1 MIRTQ
6 TIHPLPARL
15 YAELGWDYFISE
27 EAATYLSQELVLT
40 SEMACRTYATTA
52 NRAFDLWVEAAQY
65 VLDQGLLSDMGI
77 PENLHRLIR
86 YTWEN
91 DSHLHLLGRFDL
103 VGESNPK
110 ILEFNADTP
119 TMLPETAIL
128 QWLQLKQNGLPE
140 RKQFNEV
147 YAALVRQF
155 TRLRELNPDKE
166 PTMLFST
173 LSGYAEDDNNV
184 ELTME
189 AAAEAGF
196 SVHFC
201 PIEDVIFSEFDGLF
215 MPQDS
220 GDPLLCP
227 FWYKLVPWEFIGW
240 DEPELAEILTRLVLK
255 DRLIVINPA
264 YAVLLQ
270 SKGLLPI
277 LHQLFPNEPS
287 VLPSF
292 SKRPS
297 TGKWVEKVMMGR
309 EGANIRILEEFDTHP
324 ENMEGPYQNQPKIYQ
339 AYTPLDQDSA
349 GFHYQAGVFF
359 SYEAC
364 GLGYRRSSQR
374 ILGNNAQF
382 VGHFQST

>member
-6 TIHPLPARL
+6 TIQPLPARL
-15 YAELGWDYFISE
+15 YAELGWDYFVSD
-27 EAATYLSQELVLT
+27 EAASYMSQELVLT
-40 SEMACRTYATTA
+40 SEMTCRTYAETA
-52 NRAFDLWVEAAQY
+52 NRAFDAWVEAAQY
-65 VLDQGLLSDMGI
+65 VLDKGRLDQMGI
-77 PENLHRLIR
+77 PTNLHRLVR
-86 YTWEN
+86 YTWEKEE
-91 DSHLHLLGRFDL
+91 HLHLLGRFDI
-103 VGESNPK
+103 VGEDKPM

-155 TRLRELNPDKE
+155 TRLKELNAEKE
-166 PTMLFST
+166 PIMLFST
-173 LSGYAEDDNNV
+173 ISGYAEDDNNI

-196 SVHFC
+196 EVHFC
-201 PIEDVIFSEFDGLF
+201 PVEEVIFSEFDGLF
-215 MPQDS
+215 YPQEL
-220 GDPLLCP
+220 GEPILCP
-227 FWYKLVPWEFIGW
+227 FWYKLVPWEFIGG

-255 DRLIVINPA
+255 DRLIIINPA
-264 YAVLLQ
+264 YSLLLQ

-277 LHQLFPNEPS
+277 LHELNPKDTMF
-287 VLPSF
+287 LPAF
-292 SKRPS
+292 FERPA
-297 TGKWVEKVMMGR
+297 TGKWVEKVLMGR
-309 EGANIRILEEFDTHP
+309 EGANVRILEEFDANP
-324 ENMEGPYQNQPKIYQ
+324 PAMEGPYQGQSTIYQ

-349 GFHYQAGVFF
+349 GFYYQAGVFYV
-359 SYEAC
+359 YEAC

-382 VGHFQST
+382 VGHYQST